1 MFGNINEVVEVLNKC
16 FQSVFTRER
25 EFAEIDTVSV
35 AGRALE
41 RVQTLTEEI
50 IKLLEEL
57 DARK

>member
-1 MFGNINEVVEVLNKC
+1 M
-16 FQSVFTRER
+16 FTRER

-41 RVQTLTEEI
+41 SVQTLTEEI